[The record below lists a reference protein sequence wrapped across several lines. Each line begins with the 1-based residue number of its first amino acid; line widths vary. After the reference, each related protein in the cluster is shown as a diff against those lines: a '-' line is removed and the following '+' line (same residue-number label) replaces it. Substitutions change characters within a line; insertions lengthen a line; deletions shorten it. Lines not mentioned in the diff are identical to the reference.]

1 VATRGPRPKPTALKV
16 IQGTDRADRRNE
28 CEPVLATRIPECPEH
43 LAGEAK
49 REWERTTKLLAAAG
63 LVAEIDRAALASYC
77 QAWGRWVEAE
87 EALRR
92 HGVVI
97 KSPNNFPMPS
107 PYLAIANKA
116 MDQMR
121 LLLTEFGMTPS
132 SRARVVAMPDTES
145 IQESRRELEEQRA
158 RRRAER

>member
-1 VATRGPRPKPTALKV
+1 MATRGPRPKPTALKV
-16 IQGTDRADRRNE
+16 IEGTDRADRRNE
-28 CEPVLATRIPECPEH
+28 FEPVLATRVPECPPH
-43 LAGEAK
+43 LGGES
-49 REWERTTKLLAAAG
+49 REEWMRVTRLLAASG

-87 EALRR
+87 EALKR
-92 HGVVI
+92 HGVVVR
-97 KSPNNFPMPS
+97 SPNNFPMPS

-132 SRARVVAMPDTES
+132 SRSRVVAVRDAGALEL
-145 IQESRRELEEQRA
+145 ERLELEEQRA